1 MGRFGGRLD
10 PYLLI
15 TVVSWGL
22 NFVALKEAYREIP
35 PPAVALLRYLVMG
48 GALVLLCLWRRESLR
63 LPREDAW
70 RFLLVGFLSMGVYM
84 VLFLE
89 GMSGSG
95 ATEGAILLQ
104 LSPIFTAI
112 LAGAIGQERF
122 IGKTLVGA
130 LAAFLG
136 AGLIVA
142 GGTAAGGENSI
153 SYNFAVIGAA
163 AVWACSVVLM
173 RPLLMRHSPLR
184 VLTLTMPGGLPV
196 MVAFGIS
203 PMLAE
208 NWGAVHAYSWLM
220 FLHIALI
227 SGVLAFLCF
236 YEGVRRVGAT
246 GATLYQY
253 FVPAVAMF
261 FAAWI
266 RHVPPTAIQVAGFVV
281 VLGGVIF
288 AMRVRD
294 VGLRRP

>member
-1 MGRFGGRLD
+1 MLRFGRRLD
-10 PYLLI
+10 PFLLI

-22 NFVALKEAYREIP
+22 NFVALKEAYREIS

-48 GALVLLCLWRRESLR
+48 GALVLLCWWRRESLR

-70 RFLLVGFLSMGVYM
+70 RFLFVGFLSMGVYM
-84 VLFLE
+84 VLFLD

-122 IGKTLVGA
+122 IGKTLIGA
-130 LAAFLG
+130 MVAFLG
-136 AGLIVA
+136 AGLIVS
-142 GGTAAGGENSI
+142 GGRASGGENLI
-153 SYNFAVIGAA
+153 AYNFAVIGAA

-173 RPLLMRHSPLR
+173 RTLLVKYSPLR

-196 MVAFGIS
+196 MLAFGLS

-208 NWGAVHAYSWLM
+208 NWGAVDAYSWLM
-220 FLHIALI
+220 FGHIALI

-253 FVPAVAMF
+253 LVPAVAMF
-261 FAAWI
+261 FAASI
-266 RHVPPTAIQVAGFVV
+266 RHVVPSAIQLAGFVV
-281 VLGGVIF
+281 VLAGVVY
-288 AMRVRD
+288 AMRTRD
-294 VGLRRP
+294 LALRRP